1 MVEMLFIRSH
11 LNNIIEYM
19 SEVLKWKSVNY
30 AVKKKLNTFL
40 MTDDYVATAIDVKKS
55 WRTQKNPYLA

>member
-1 MVEMLFIRSH
+1 MAERLFIRSQ

-19 SEVLKWKSVNY
+19 FEVLKWKSVNY

-40 MTDDYVATAIDVKKS
+40 MIDDCVVTVIDVKKS
-55 WRTQKNPYLA
+55 WRTQKNLYLT